1 MFFVLSGFLITR
13 NLSAEREFAGR
24 INIPRFYLRRAL
36 RLLPAFGALLGFELL
51 RALAEPARQ
60 HEILASVGLAASYMM
75 NWNRAF
81 SWGPQGYLGHSW
93 SLAMEEQFYLLW
105 PALLVLLRRRAMPW
119 LLVAVACITL
129 WRLHLTLA
137 GAAFERTYNGFDTHA
152 DALLIGCVLAVLP
165 NRAGLVRRAGRGVVF
180 PLGLLAGLALGGP
193 LYSVR
198 TQAIGLSLSG
208 LAAAWI
214 VLAAL
219 DDGWFARVLSHR
231 LVAYVGLISYGWY
244 LWHYPLIQIGAQ
256 YGGPA
261 GKLVAAIGSLGV
273 AMLSYHV
280 IEAPFL
286 RRKQRLAP
294 ITAAAFHET
303 ATGSAPIPA

>member
-1 MFFVLSGFLITR
+1 
-13 NLSAEREFAGR
+13 
-24 INIPRFYLRRAL
+24 
-36 RLLPAFGALLGFELL
+36 
-51 RALAEPARQ
+51 
-60 HEILASVGLAASYMM
+60 MM

-81 SWGPQGYLGHSW
+81 EWAPQGYLGHSW

-105 PALLVLLRRRAMPW
+105 PALLVLLRRRAVAW
-119 LLVAVACITL
+119 LLLAVACITL
-129 WRLHLTLA
+129 WRMHLALA

-152 DALLIGCVLAVLP
+152 DALLIGCVLALLP
-165 NRAGLVRRAGRGVVF
+165 CRAGLARHAGRSVVF
-180 PLGLLAGLALGGP
+180 PLGLLAGLALDAP
-193 LYSVR
+193 LYSMR
-198 TQAIGLSLSG
+198 TQAFGLSLSG

-219 DDGWFARVLSHR
+219 DDGWFARALSHR
-231 LVAYVGLISYGWY
+231 LVAYVGLVSYGWY

-256 YGGPA
+256 HGGQA
-261 GKLVAAIGSLGV
+261 GKLLAAIGSLGV

-280 IEAPFL
+280 IETPFL

-294 ITAAAFHET
+294 IAAGAFHET